1 MVSSVAVM
9 PLLVQAEWP
18 TVQFQKTSFKLLR
31 IDMKKHILSL
41 AIPCL
46 VLLTGCAAG
55 NSYLANRNTTVEMYH
70 IFDIKTT
77 ASAAAVAKAA
87 TDGLSQNTND
97 ISSNT
102 PLQMGVKVPVEPGR
116 FTITDMSSKFAGTGM
131 GAMMQMASMQNGGVS
146 LKAATCEGAAWTARA
161 QRTISGSSNLNLYA
175 CLYKYQSGYQLDT
188 YAVFQKVE
196 GGLYQVSRDIAYKVA
211 GTPEE
216 WVNKTILDMVRG
228 IETGTNAKVKH
239 LEGQPELGDGPSVA
253 PLRKIQ

>member
-1 MVSSVAVM
+1 MNVFEVNR
-9 PLLVQAEWP
+9 PY
-18 TVQFQKTSFKLLR
+18 R
-31 IDMKKHILSL
+31 IEMKKL
-41 AIPCL
+41 AL
-46 VLLTGCAAG
+46 VLGPLTIALTGCAAG

-70 IFDIKTT
+70 IFDVKTT

-87 TDGLSQNTND
+87 TDGLSQNTNE

-116 FTITDMSSKFAGTGM
+116 FTITDMSSKFSGTGM
-131 GAMMQMASMQNGGVS
+131 GAMMQLASMQNGGVS
-146 LKAATCEGAAWTARA
+146 LKGASCEGASWTARA

-175 CLYKYQSGYQLDT
+175 CLYKYQGGYHLDT

-196 GGLYQVSRDIAYKVA
+196 GGLYQVSRDIAYKIA

-228 IETGTNAKVKH
+228 IEVATNAKVKR
-239 LEGQPELGDGPSVA
+239 LEGQPDLGQEPSIA
-253 PLRKIQ
+253 RLGK